1 MKNEIIQ
8 EKLVKIDEFR
18 VTTFLLLYGFMSK
31 KSLKLKEYEGEIIN
45 ITVGEVVMRV
55 DYEEKAVA
63 VKVIGERM
71 PDRVAV
77 IVGVL
82 AGIMTE

>member
-1 MKNEIIQ
+1 
-8 EKLVKIDEFR
+8 
-18 VTTFLLLYGFMSK
+18 MSK
-31 KSLKLKEYEGEIIN
+31 IAN